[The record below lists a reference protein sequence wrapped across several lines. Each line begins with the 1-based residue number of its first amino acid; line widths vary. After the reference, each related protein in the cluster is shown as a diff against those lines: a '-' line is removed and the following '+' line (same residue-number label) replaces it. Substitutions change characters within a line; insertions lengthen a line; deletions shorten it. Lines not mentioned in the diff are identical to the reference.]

1 MLNHKYQRLHRF
13 HLAVRIHPQLD
24 LWYVFPFSH
33 LQHLFSTQTY
43 TYRWRSTDNQVH
55 VRALVISGQNHVF
68 NFEPEL
74 TVGRMVSYVH
84 TSLYS
89 LPPLS
94 LLPFAFTPS
103 LQSTDLHA
111 GYVRWYWW
119 NRKNWFGQCGLL
131 VCPSSIHPL
140 PFRSDEKRIDDAPKD
155 EGSRRWKARRE
166 SWLLDWTEPS
176 QPPSPSYLRI
186 LHAGRILQDDTTL
199 SCTFVSQ
206 TSPDPTSSCA
216 PQGYHQ
222 MTLPPSAQTV
232 GRVCNVWKKEE
243 RIAGDSI
250 EKYIDE

>member
-1 MLNHKYQRLHRF
+1 MLSLKYQRLHRF
-13 HLAVRIHPQLD
+13 HLVVRIHPQLD
-24 LWYVFPFSH
+24 LWYVLSSH
-33 LQHLFSTQTY
+33 LQHLISIKQTY
-43 TYRWRSTDNQVH
+43 TYRWTNTDNQVH

-74 TVGRMVSYVH
+74 TVGRMVSH
-84 TSLYS
+84 IPTSLYS
-89 LPPLS
+89 FPPLS
-94 LLPFAFTPS
+94 LLPFAFTLS
-103 LQSTDLHA
+103 LQSIDMYA
-111 GYVRWYWW
+111 RYIRWYWY

-131 VCPSSIHPL
+131 VCLNFHPL
-140 PFRSDEKRIDDAPKD
+140 SSKSDEEHMDEAPKD
-155 EGSRRWKARRE
+155 EGSRRWKARRR
-166 SWLLDWTEPS
+166 SWPLDWTEPS